1 MLSSKKRFNLHK
13 QLMVSTWTVQE
24 YVLTLYRSYSKS
36 RGWSLSPEQN
46 GSTSKNDKSIRQ
58 NSLFFRGNNITETP
72 PKIQALLECL
82 ILHNIIFS
90 KSPSKT
96 AKDEKSY
103 TFDNKNER
111 HVKLALSL
119 DCKCASLNWVHY
131 LLSKCLT
138 LVDYFTI
145 NLKQRIYSNNLKNK
159 SNKLVFGS
167 VN

>member
-24 YVLTLYRSYSKS
+24 YVLTLYGSYSKS

-46 GSTSKNDKSIRQ
+46 GSASKNDKSIRQ
-58 NSLFFRGNNITETP
+58 NSLFFTGNNITETP

-111 HVKLALSL
+111 HVKLALCWL
-119 DCKCASLNWVHY
+119 QMCIFELI
-131 LLSKCLT
+131 T
-138 LVDYFTI
+138 LFTVKMSYFSR
-145 NLKQRIYSNNLKNK
+145 LFH
-159 SNKLVFGS
+159 NKLEAKHLQQ
-167 VN
+167 